1 MLKAYQILEQ
11 VYGYTEFRPPQAEII
26 QTVLEG
32 GDVLALMPTGGG
44 KSLCYQIPALIRKGI
59 GIVVSPLIALMQDQV
74 STLQQLGVRA
84 AFLNSTQTLPQ
95 VLDIER
101 ALKANQL
108 DLLYVAP
115 ERLLLERTLTLLDQ
129 LPIALFAIDE
139 AHCVS
144 QWGHDFRPEYQQL
157 SKLVERYPH
166 IPRIALT
173 ATADPRTR
181 QEIIHQLSLQNA
193 KVFAPSFDR
202 PNIHYA
208 IHDLPNAKQALWT
221 FIQTQHREDAGIVY
235 CLSRKK
241 VDEVAAWL
249 STQGRIALP
258 YHAGLDAKVR
268 QQNQERFLREDSIIM
283 VATVAFGMGIDKP
296 DVRFVA
302 HLNLPKSVEAYYQET
317 GRAGRDGEPANAW
330 MTYGLQDVIT
340 LRQMLA
346 ESTASEQ
353 QKRVEHYRLDA
364 MLALCEMSTC
374 RRQALLSYLGE
385 TGAKPCGNCD
395 NCINPPSTWEATIP
409 AQKALSCVYRTGQR
423 FGVNYLIDVL
433 LGKKTERVLQFNHDQ
448 VSTFGIGTEYSDP
461 EWRSI
466 YRQLLALG
474 YLTVDLEG
482 HGGLQLTELARPL
495 LKGQSTLQLKKIIKR
510 DKTKKAEKLAR
521 EKLTKSVI
529 TIEEQ
534 PLWEALR
541 NLRMQLAQAQNVPPF
556 TIFHDSTL
564 LEVVKRHPSNLG
576 ELRKIQG
583 IGEHKFTHYGGLIFE
598 VLQQFPKNRLI
609 NNSLSETINT
619 TLGLVLQ
626 GKDLSQIASERHIK
640 VDTLYQHLAQA
651 ITVGVVSIHEVLPIS
666 EDAYNHIVNTFELLS
681 SEGETKLKPVYEA
694 LEGAYDYG
702 VLACVRAALGQ
713 SPSH

>member
-1 MLKAYQILEQ
+1 
-11 VYGYTEFRPPQAEII
+11 
-26 QTVLEG
+26 
-32 GDVLALMPTGGG
+32 
-44 KSLCYQIPALIRKGI
+44 
-59 GIVVSPLIALMQDQV
+59 
-74 STLQQLGVRA
+74 
-84 AFLNSTQTLPQ
+84 
-95 VLDIER
+95 
-101 ALKANQL
+101 
-108 DLLYVAP
+108 
-115 ERLLLERTLTLLDQ
+115 
-129 LPIALFAIDE
+129 
-139 AHCVS
+139 
-144 QWGHDFRPEYQQL
+144 
-157 SKLVERYPH
+157 
-166 IPRIALT
+166 
-173 ATADPRTR
+173 
-181 QEIIHQLSLQNA
+181 
-193 KVFAPSFDR
+193 
-202 PNIHYA
+202 
-208 IHDLPNAKQALWT
+208 
-221 FIQTQHREDAGIVY
+221 
-235 CLSRKK
+235 
-241 VDEVAAWL
+241 
-249 STQGRIALP
+249 
-258 YHAGLDAKVR
+258 
-268 QQNQERFLREDSIIM
+268 
-283 VATVAFGMGIDKP
+283 
-296 DVRFVA
+296 
-302 HLNLPKSVEAYYQET
+302 
-317 GRAGRDGEPANAW
+317 
-330 MTYGLQDVIT
+330 
-340 LRQMLA
+340 
-346 ESTASEQ
+346 
-353 QKRVEHYRLDA
+353 
-364 MLALCEMSTC
+364 
-374 RRQALLSYLGE
+374 
-385 TGAKPCGNCD
+385 
-395 NCINPPSTWEATIP
+395 
-409 AQKALSCVYRTGQR
+409 
-423 FGVNYLIDVL
+423 
-433 LGKKTERVLQFNHDQ
+433 
-448 VSTFGIGTEYSDP
+448 
-461 EWRSI
+461 
-466 YRQLLALG
+466 
-474 YLTVDLEG
+474 VDLEG

-666 EDAYNHIVNTFELLS
+666 EEAYNHIVNTFELLS